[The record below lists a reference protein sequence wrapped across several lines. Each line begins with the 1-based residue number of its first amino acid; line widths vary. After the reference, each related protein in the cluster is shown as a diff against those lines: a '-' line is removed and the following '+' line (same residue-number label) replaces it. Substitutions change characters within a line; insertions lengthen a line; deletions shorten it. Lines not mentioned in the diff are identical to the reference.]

1 MQRMDLHDIIES
13 RSQPFVPVDMPETF
27 RIDFDEDQWTNSAM
41 MLYLQANFPN
51 ITVEEIPQFG
61 GNATTN
67 DPKRGDQWYLDYI
80 GLDQAKQYCGANK
93 KKIDV
98 AIIDN
103 AFQSTHADLAGS
115 VTKTIDVSDGGSD
128 VAAIDKSTG
137 REHGTLAAGL
147 LAAASD
153 NQVGVAGVS
162 DNSVALTLIKAGSDE
177 VAWSTITHGIEAIA
191 AAVKEEVAIISI
203 SRGAFGADTPIFK
216 KVIEKAIAKNI
227 IIIAAAGNY
236 NSSSLFYP
244 AAFDHVIA
252 VGSVGKTGKKSWFS
266 NYGPWVDLA
275 APGEEMLTTTLGNS
289 YAITEGT
296 SHATPLVAGVI
307 AFALAHDIPL
317 EKVLQVMK
325 PTTEQGIGKGIINM
339 ANFCSKATCSP
350 SYPQFDYNSNWVL
363 DPTDIDIIKNQY
375 LGTSKM
381 YTCTGKQYPGVCCP
395 AGKLCDLDASWEV
408 NASDASIRW
417 LVQVGNISF
426 DVHNDGIDNNCDGII
441 K

>member
-1 MQRMDLHDIIES
+1 MSKQHTSAQHSLLSLTRGIVLGVFLFNALATQAVAAGPCTLFFDSGYHDNQGKFHPLTHKDGTCNIPQSPSQLYQLGALYVTFSSTSPGIQAMQRMDLHDIIES

-177 VAWSTITHGIEAIA
+177 VA
-191 AAVKEEVAIISI
+191 
-203 SRGAFGADTPIFK
+203 
-216 KVIEKAIAKNI
+216 
-227 IIIAAAGNY
+227 
-236 NSSSLFYP
+236 
-244 AAFDHVIA
+244 
-252 VGSVGKTGKKSWFS
+252 
-266 NYGPWVDLA
+266 
-275 APGEEMLTTTLGNS
+275 
-289 YAITEGT
+289 
-296 SHATPLVAGVI
+296 
-307 AFALAHDIPL
+307 
-317 EKVLQVMK
+317 
-325 PTTEQGIGKGIINM
+325 
-339 ANFCSKATCSP
+339 
-350 SYPQFDYNSNWVL
+350 
-363 DPTDIDIIKNQY
+363 
-375 LGTSKM
+375 
-381 YTCTGKQYPGVCCP
+381 
-395 AGKLCDLDASWEV
+395 
-408 NASDASIRW
+408 
-417 LVQVGNISF
+417 
-426 DVHNDGIDNNCDGII
+426 
-441 K
+441 